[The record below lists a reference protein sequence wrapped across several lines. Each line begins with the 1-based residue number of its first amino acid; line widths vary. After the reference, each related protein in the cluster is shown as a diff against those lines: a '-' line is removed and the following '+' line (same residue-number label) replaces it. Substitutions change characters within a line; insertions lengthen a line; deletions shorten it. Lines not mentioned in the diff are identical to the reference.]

1 MKQFTLNLVKQMQRP
16 IVVLKNWHGILA
28 LLDTGAVFPVWT
40 KNESILTELGGTYQK
55 GDIWFSGFGGATK
68 GNLFILPSLTVGD
81 LIFSNIP
88 VIASKDLENLP
99 FQLILSATMFSGLIY
114 EIDDYNH
121 RLNVTIPAGE
131 STVRNM
137 RIVDSNGRLHI
148 LCNSNDEISG
158 SVKQEKETDSGLEL
172 LNHIDKLHSTELGI
186 ARIKKNLSLDTD
198 DVVAW
203 CKDKISSA
211 HAIIERRGKNWYVN
225 ADNFVITV
233 NAHSYTIIT
242 AHSKKISNI

>member
-1 MKQFTLNLVKQMQRP
+1 MIQFSLELNGNQQRTF
-16 IVVLKNWHGILA
+16 IFLRTWNNVLA
-28 LLDTGAVFPVWT
+28 LLDTGALFPVWT
-40 KNESILTELGGTYQK
+40 DEERLLKKPGGIPMNKTVP
-55 GDIWFSGFGGATK
+55 ITGFGGRTECPSYKLK
-68 GNLFILPSLTVGD
+68 GLRIGKITYSSIPIAVCPMPEMTCHMILP
-81 LIFSNIP
+81 
-88 VIASKDLENLP
+88 
-99 FQLILSATMFSGLIY
+99 ATMFSGLIY

-148 LCNSNDEISG
+148 LCNSNDEIPG

-172 LNHIDKLHSTELGI
+172 LNHLDKLHSTELGI
-186 ARIKKNLSLDTD
+186 VRIKKNLSLDTD

-233 NAHSYTIIT
+233 NARSYTIIT
-242 AHSKKISNI
+242 AHSKKRSDI